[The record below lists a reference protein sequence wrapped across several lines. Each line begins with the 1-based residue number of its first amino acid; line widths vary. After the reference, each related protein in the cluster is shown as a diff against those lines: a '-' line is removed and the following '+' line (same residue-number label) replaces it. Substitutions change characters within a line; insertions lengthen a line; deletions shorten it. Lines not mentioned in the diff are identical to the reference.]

1 MKKMPQSLHPPKD
14 EENTRKKELEKAYE
28 RIGILET
35 RVHDLT
41 LQVAVVGNCKF
52 IKVNRIHTSLVDV
65 CRKESVLYF
74 TV

>member
-1 MKKMPQSLHPPKD
+1 MKKMPQPLHPPKD
-14 EENTRKKELEKAYE
+14 EENTRKKELEKASE

-52 IKVNRIHTSLVDV
+52 NS
-65 CRKESVLYF
+65 Y
-74 TV
+74 